1 MYIFSPMWILFN
13 LHVKWNQKGTIC
25 TMEGDYYKGQVGGEI
40 IKRNA
45 VKVHWY
51 IWMMVS
57 LWNYAFLQWKHP
69 DVNNLKNQHIFGSII
84 FTFSTLVF
92 IFGFRG
98 TKFEKDH
105 SSYCLGRERWEDP
118 CTNVQQKAELGA
130 CWVSNSPCSL
140 RESAVLPSDS
150 CLVHSQLPQNCFDF
164 LAPPSSWLVD
174 T

>member
-1 MYIFSPMWILFN
+1 MESERDYMYNGRRL
-13 LHVKWNQKGTIC
+13 LQGT
-25 TMEGDYYKGQVGGEI
+25 GGG
-40 IKRNA
+40 RNYQEKYSQNTLIYLNDG
-45 VKVHWY
+45 VFMKPCF
-51 IWMMVS
+51 
-57 LWNYAFLQWKHP
+57 FLQWKHP
-69 DVNNLKNQHIFGSII
+69 GVNNLKNQHIFGSII

-92 IFGFRG
+92 TFGFRG

-105 SSYCLGRERWEDP
+105 SSYCLGREGWEDP

-140 RESAVLPSDS
+140 CKSAVLPSDS